1 MHLSVESLTLYGVM
15 FVNSLAF
22 IGLRAFQQLNVSHD
36 RFWWIPPTSL
46 GMAVCEIVTIT
57 KVVQQGTLWAAVPM
71 AAGAVL
77 GSWAAMLMHRKLRK

>member
-1 MHLSVESLTLYGVM
+1 MKYSLFLVL
-15 FVNSLAF
+15 FLNSLAF
-22 IGLRAFQQLNVSHD
+22 IGLRAFQQLNVQHD

-57 KVVQQGTLWAAVPM
+57 KVVQHGSLWAAIPM

-77 GSWAAMLMHRKLRK
+77 GSWCAMYMHKRLRK